1 MRRAVLSAV
10 RQMTSSRQ
18 SPRMSPESAGV
29 AFVEL
34 FDATPAGESS
44 VEVVRVVQFHF
55 EMVVPSSNSR
65 RRSASHQTAKF
76 FGEGAEVL
84 ICTPVAL
91 QSPPRELYIS
101 EPR

>member
-18 SPRMSPESAGV
+18 SPRMSPMSAGV

-34 FDATPAGESS
+34 FEESPAGESS
-44 VEVVRVVQFHF
+44 VFDLPVVQSHF

-65 RRSASHQTAKF
+65 RRSASHQMPKF
-76 FGEGAEVL
+76 FGEGADVL

-101 EPR
+101 

>member
-1 MRRAVLSAV
+1 MRSAVLSAV

-34 FDATPAGESS
+34 LEESPAGESNVFVLLVS
-44 VEVVRVVQFHF
+44 QSHF

-76 FGEGAEVL
+76 LGEGAEVL
-84 ICTPVAL
+84 IRTPVAL
-91 QSPPRELYIS
+91 QRPPRELYIS
-101 EPR
+101 

>member
-1 MRRAVLSAV
+1 MRSAVLSEV

-18 SPRMSPESAGV
+18 SPRMSPRSAGV

-34 FDATPAGESS
+34 FDERPDGDRS
-44 VEVVRVVQFHF
+44 VLALPVVQSHF

-65 RRSASHQTAKF
+65 RRSASHQMPKF

-101 EPR
+101 

>member
-10 RQMTSSRQ
+10 RQTTSSRQ
-18 SPRMSPESAGV
+18 SPRMSPRSAGV

-34 FDATPAGESS
+34 FDASPAGESS
-44 VEVVRVVQFHF
+44 VLALLVVQSHF

-65 RRSASHQTAKF
+65 RKSASHQMPKF
-76 FGEGAEVL
+76 FGEGAEVP
-84 ICTPVAL
+84 ICTPFAL

-101 EPR
+101 

>member
-1 MRRAVLSAV
+1 MRSAVLSDV

-18 SPRMSPESAGV
+18 SPRMSPRRDGV

-34 FDATPAGESS
+34 LEETPEGDRSTL
-44 VEVVRVVQFHF
+44 EVFVSQFHF

-65 RRSASHQTAKF
+65 RRSASHQIPKF
-76 FGEGAEVL
+76 IGEGLEVV
-84 ICTPVAL
+84 IRTPVAL

-101 EPR
+101 